1 MGYGNYSLNNAASDP
16 NTLGDL
22 IDIRCGKDA
31 PAMRNIIFGSS
42 TFTLSGQST
51 QAKSL
56 MSSGSID
63 SSNAITP
70 ENHLLLTQKYAALT
84 QIATQNHV
92 IQPQTEDSVNDT
104 KITRTPVV
112 APTTI
117 ETNLHDVTKPVSP
130 FIGSTLGTLTGASR
144 GATGSGIPSIVHTF
158 LERTDTKSA
167 IGLGAAYQSVKIDE
181 MSKLPSS
188 VMGSIGAITNTAG
201 TLLNDVYAGT
211 QAAIQITNRLKTNLI
226 VLVEK
231 TAFAALDTFIPSSVM
246 ISFGNFN
253 ISLSVSLDG
262 LLEKNL
268 NKLTSSEKFNNA
280 FDSATKQITD
290 VLKTP
295 QKLIQQ
301 FIVPHL
307 NAGQSRLHNPTAAFD
322 KLLPPDIHASI
333 NIAANSSNV
342 GLGGDGG
349 GSLFTK
355 LETSLKGTVVD
366 GIMKNYS
373 LHINLMPHM
382 FKSGK
387 PIQPSTFSIGYRQS
401 SYPTSTTFNGEVY
414 RQPDYIPT
422 PILY

>member
-1 MGYGNYSLNNAASDP
+1 
-16 NTLGDL
+16 
-22 IDIRCGKDA
+22 
-31 PAMRNIIFGSS
+31 
-42 TFTLSGQST
+42 
-51 QAKSL
+51 
-56 MSSGSID
+56 
-63 SSNAITP
+63 
-70 ENHLLLTQKYAALT
+70 
-84 QIATQNHV
+84 
-92 IQPQTEDSVNDT
+92 
-104 KITRTPVV
+104 
-112 APTTI
+112 
-117 ETNLHDVTKPVSP
+117 
-130 FIGSTLGTLTGASR
+130 
-144 GATGSGIPSIVHTF
+144 
-158 LERTDTKSA
+158 
-167 IGLGAAYQSVKIDE
+167 
-181 MSKLPSS
+181 
-188 VMGSIGAITNTAG
+188 
-201 TLLNDVYAGT
+201 
-211 QAAIQITNRLKTNLI
+211 
-226 VLVEK
+226 
-231 TAFAALDTFIPSSVM
+231 M